1 MAQASACGVARCEV
15 RNPQAEACATL
26 KLLIAGGGTGGHVF
40 PALAVAREWM
50 SREGEREVV
59 FVGTQRGIEARLVP
73 EAGFPLETIR
83 SAGLKGIGGMKLARN
98 TAKLVPAMW
107 DSFSIL
113 RRHQFAAALGSW
125 RIRRRADDAR
135 RGAARLANRR
145 IRAERRARIHQSR
158 AGPHGDAHRH
168 GLRNADEALGQ
179 QSDAD
184 GNSRARRNFSRSRRA
199 RPREPFHLLI
209 TGGSQGALI
218 INRTLVDAAD
228 LLAAQKNRISIVHQ
242 TGERDYNAVRV
253 AYARREINAEV
264 LPFIGNMA
272 ERFAQADL
280 IVCRAGAITA
290 AEVAAAG
297 RAAIFIPFGASTD
310 SHQLRNAQEMERA
323 GAARLIPEPQLTAER
338 LTQEI
343 FALLDRP
350 AELRSDGGERAASG
364 EAARGAGNREPD
376 RRGGPVMMVTF
387 HNFKRIH
394 LVGIGG
400 IGMSGIAE
408 VLLTLGYSVSGSDA
422 KSSADH
428 RTPAEYGRRNFR
440 GPPSRAGARR
450 ARRGGFLRDSRA
462 TIPKWS
468 KRTA

>member
-1 MAQASACGVARCEV
+1 MTESRKQSR
-15 RNPQAEACATL
+15 

-98 TAKLVPAMW
+98 AAKLAPALL
-107 DSFSIL
+107 DSFAIL
-113 RRHQFAAALGSW
+113 RRHHFVAALGVGGYAAGPMMLAAMLRRLPTVVFEPNAEPGFTNRLLAPRAT
-125 RIRRRADDAR
+125 RIATAYERPT
-135 RGAARLANRR
+135 RLWGKKATLTG
-145 IRAERRARIHQSR
+145 IPVRAEFFAIPSR
-158 AGPHGDAHRH
+158 APA
-168 GLRNADEALGQ
+168 
-179 QSDAD
+179 
-184 GNSRARRNFSRSRRA
+184 
-199 RPREPFHLLI
+199 EPFHILI
-209 TGGSQGALI
+209 TGGSQGALV
-218 INRTLVDAAD
+218 INRTLVDSAD
-228 LLAAQKNRISIVHQ
+228 LLAAQKNSISIVHQ

-264 LPFIGNMA
+264 VPFIGNMA

-323 GAARLIPEPQLTAER
+323 GAARLIPEPQLTAQR

-343 FALLDRP
+343 FNLLDRP
-350 AELRSDGGERAASG
+350 SEIESMGAN
-364 EAARGAGNREPD
+364 ARRLAKPHAVQEIVNLIE
-376 RRGGPVMMVTF
+376 
-387 HNFKRIH
+387 
-394 LVGIGG
+394 
-400 IGMSGIAE
+400 GIA
-408 VLLTLGYSVSGSDA
+408 
-422 KSSADH
+422 
-428 RTPAEYGRRNFR
+428 RR
-440 GPPSRAGARR
+440 
-450 ARRGGFLRDSRA
+450 
-462 TIPKWS
+462 
-468 KRTA
+468 